1 MDDIRQQAL
10 LKEPPEISWENTL
23 GAPDGVPFDDDT
35 KELLRRCI
43 DVSTSTPTTLT
54 QIMKRS
60 EAFPINFPINTV
72 RCSALKERGI
82 STNILEVRRLKFLR
96 YFLSS
101 SSYLEYKISNNN
113 IEYKRITINNSH
125 MHTFCNNFKIIS

>member
-1 MDDIRQQAL
+1 MDDTRQQAL

-82 STNILEVRRLKFLR
+82 STNILEVRPLKFLR
-96 YFLSS
+96 YFLSFFLVLS
-101 SSYLEYKISNNN
+101 LNVKELQLI
-113 IEYKRITINNSH
+113 
-125 MHTFCNNFKIIS
+125 

>member
-1 MDDIRQQAL
+1 MDDTRQQAL

>member
-1 MDDIRQQAL
+1 MDDTRQQAL

-60 EAFPINFPINTV
+60 EAFPINFPINSV

>member
-1 MDDIRQQAL
+1 MDDTRQQAL

-101 SSYLEYKISNNN
+101 SSN
-113 IEYKRITINNSH
+113 IKELQL
-125 MHTFCNNFKIIS
+125 IIIICIHFVIKSYPKLLILKYH

>member
-1 MDDIRQQAL
+1 MDDTRQQAL

-101 SSYLEYKISNNN
+101 SSYL
-113 IEYKRITINNSH
+113 IEYKRITINNNHIHFVIKSYPKLLILKYH
-125 MHTFCNNFKIIS
+125 

>member
-1 MDDIRQQAL
+1 MDDTRQQAL

-72 RCSALKERGI
+72 KCSALKERGI
-82 STNILEVRRLKFLR
+82 STNILEVRPLKFLR
-96 YFLSS
+96 YFLSFFLVLS
-101 SSYLEYKISNNN
+101 LNVKELQLI
-113 IEYKRITINNSH
+113 
-125 MHTFCNNFKIIS
+125 